1 MQQLAAVFSSDSEN
15 KGRKMTK
22 ETFSTICLYCAFACL
37 APFVL
42 WLIGAI
48 GFMLWD
54 WIKALFFPKKE
65 STTDKLGAICCFLA
79 FFFFVFLALWAGT
92 SDGLSQ
98 EQIEAERTRK
108 IVREILKEM
117 EVSNGTDSQTIP
129 SSGE

>member
-1 MQQLAAVFSSDSEN
+1 MQQLAAVFSGNSKSQ
-15 KGRKMTK
+15 GRKMTK

-117 EVSNGTDSQTIP
+117 EVSNGDLYQTIP
-129 SSGE
+129 DGGE